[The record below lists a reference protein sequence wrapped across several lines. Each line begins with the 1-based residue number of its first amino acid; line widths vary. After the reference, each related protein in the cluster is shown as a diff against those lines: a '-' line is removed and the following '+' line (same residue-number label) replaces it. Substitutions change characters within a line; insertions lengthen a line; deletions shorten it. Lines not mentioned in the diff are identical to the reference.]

1 MKLLDIDFSKIDYSS
16 KKQLIN
22 TFIINLKYLLNKEYV
37 FLEFQ
42 TPKGKI
48 ISIND
53 KLIIV
58 SIKKKEFIDK
68 ILELEKEYF
77 AKTNKIIKV
86 IDIKSCIINNNELI
100 IKIPS
105 KNIKIFDSND
115 NFIFSGSLKIG
126 DTIIVNVVNKTLSVN
141 NSILYYY
148 FHAKE
153 ILLI

>member
-77 AKTNKIIKV
+77 AKTNDFIKI
-86 IDIKSCIINNNELI
+86 IDIKSSIVNNNELI
-100 IKIPS
+100 IKIPLKNDS

-115 NFIFSGSLKIG
+115 NFIFFDSLKTG
-126 DTIIVNVVNKTLSVN
+126 DTIIVNVINK
-141 NSILYYY
+141 
-148 FHAKE
+148 K
-153 ILLI
+153 